1 VGQTLEQAGPIPLQQ
16 QRTAV
21 HRLGS
26 GGVVIEDDDLEA
38 TGHGTIVP

>member
-1 VGQTLEQAGPIPLQQ
+1 
-16 QRTAV
+16 V